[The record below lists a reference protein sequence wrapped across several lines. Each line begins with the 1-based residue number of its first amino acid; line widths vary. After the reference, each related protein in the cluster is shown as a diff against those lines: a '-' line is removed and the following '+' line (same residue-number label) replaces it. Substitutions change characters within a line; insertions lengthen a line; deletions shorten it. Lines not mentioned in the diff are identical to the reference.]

1 MLPQGVKKGRP
12 DVESESIRVT
22 VDRKSD
28 QNPTVAG
35 RERHRLG
42 VGLVEASS
50 HKRKGGSGDRSAE
63 KTTSVHRLRFIT
75 AFRRHWVPPLPENG
89 TLSPRRPAPGAHFAQ
104 SRSSKCQRVERRSQS
119 SRAARSRARDRTR
132 LLRGRRAPYGD
143 HVIKVD
149 SDRPHRPS
157 PSWDMR
163 ISPQL
168 KSVDVSRAEF
178 PQSRLSAGR
187 DFRPYLRSLGLR

>member
-50 HKRKGGSGDRSAE
+50 HKRKGCSGDRSAE
-63 KTTSVHRLRFIT
+63 KTTSVDRLRFIT
-75 AFRRHWVPPLPENG
+75 AFRRHWAPPLPENG
-89 TLSPRRPAPGAHFAQ
+89 TLSPRRPAPGRISPKVAPLNV
-104 SRSSKCQRVERRSQS
+104 SVSKGVPNR
-119 SRAARSRARDRTR
+119 
-132 LLRGRRAPYGD
+132 RGRRDHERVTGPDYGEG
-143 HVIKVD
+143 VE
-149 SDRPHRPS
+149 HRMATTS
-157 PSWDMR
+157 
-163 ISPQL
+163 
-168 KSVDVSRAEF
+168 SRWTPTARTG
-178 PQSRLSAGR
+178 PALPGTCG
-187 DFRPYLRSLGLR
+187 YLRS